1 MKVHVLIPLLIA
13 TAAITLAGCNG
24 TETTSPEPTPTSP
37 PPTPSPT
44 PTPSLAAGQAEVGD
58 TVRLHYTGTLGNG
71 TVFDTSQQAG
81 REPLDLIVGS
91 GSVISGFDQA
101 VRGMSTGEIKTVT
114 LSPEEAYPYDDSL
127 VQEVSRE
134 QFEEG
139 LELVVGGTVYD
150 AYGRPY
156 TIVAVTE
163 TTATLDGNHY
173 LAGKSLTFEIE
184 LLGIVQKRTYAS
196 APSMVIDTSKEYVAT
211 IETEKGNLV
220 LELYAEEAPVTVNNF
235 VFLARDGFFDGT
247 TFYRVLP
254 DFMAQAGDPTGT
266 SSYSPGYTIPY
277 EDSGHTHVQGALSMA
292 NRDDPNSGSCHFF
305 ITYVASHDLDGGYT
319 VFGQLV
325 EGMDVLESLTA
336 RDPSTG
342 PSYQGD
348 EIIRITIEET

>member
-1 MKVHVLIPLLIA
+1 MKVHVLILLLIV
-13 TAAITLAGCNG
+13 TVAITLTGCNG
-24 TETTSPEPTPTSP
+24 TETASPEPTPTSP
-37 PPTPSPT
+37 S

-71 TVFDTSQQAG
+71 TVFDTSRQAG

-101 VRGMSTGEIKTVT
+101 VNGMSTGEIKTVT

-134 QFEEG
+134 QFQEG
-139 LELVVGGTVYD
+139 LELVVGGEVYD

-156 TIVAVTE
+156 TIIAVTE
-163 TTATLDGNHY
+163 STVTLDGNHY

-184 LLGIVQKRTYAS
+184 LLGMLQERTYAS
-196 APSMVIDTSKEYVAT
+196 APSMVIDISKEYVAT

-220 LELYAEEAPVTVNNF
+220 LELYADEAPITVNNF

-247 TFYRVLP
+247 TFYRVMP
-254 DFMAQAGDPTGT
+254 GSMAQAGDPTGT
-266 SSYSPGYTIPY
+266 SSYSPGYTLPY

-292 NRDDPNSGSCHFF
+292 NTGDPDSGSCHFF

-325 EGMDVLESLTA
+325 EGMDVLESLTP

-342 PSYQGD
+342 PGYQGD
-348 EIIRITIEET
+348 TIVRVTIEER